1 MIEVNRPFI
10 VGAVGALLVGVAIV
24 MTFVLEL
31 SPSRDG
37 GQPAASTP
45 GVAVTPAAP
54 AAALPRVPPPAAA
67 DAAPPDG
74 APVRPSFDLVRVDPE
89 GDAVIAGRAS
99 PHAEV
104 TVADGGREIG
114 KTRAD
119 ARGEWVL
126 LPKESLSAGA
136 HELGLTARDA
146 GASGADGASSEKK
159 VVVVVPERGK
169 DIAGRETT
177 GERGALALVVPQ
189 DESGGV
195 TVIQK
200 PSTPAL
206 GPAPASTSKRA
217 ADPAT
222 IREPAARA
230 DRPAGGSAARP
241 MRTIT
246 AIGGGRARAATD
258 GLALDAIDY
267 DNAGKLSLSGRAP
280 QGSRIQVYI
289 DDRPLGGAVAGADE
303 HWRLAP
309 PHGVAPGPHR
319 VRVDRIGAAGRV
331 VARLEAPFS
340 RAEPMSELPEGTVV
354 FVQPGNSL
362 WRIARRTYGRGVRYA
377 VIYEANRDQIRD
389 PDLIYP
395 GQIFTLPKLNEPG

>member
-10 VGAVGALLVGVAIV
+10 VGAVGALLVGAAIV
-24 MTFVLEL
+24 VTFVLEL

-37 GQPAASTP
+37 SQPGASAP
-45 GVAVTPAAP
+45 GVAATPAAP
-54 AAALPRVPPPAAA
+54 VDAPAAA
-67 DAAPPDG
+67 APEG
-74 APVRPSFDLVRVDPE
+74 APVRPSFDLVRIDPE

-104 TVADGGREIG
+104 TVVDGGREIG
-114 KTRAD
+114 KTKAD

-126 LPKESLSAGA
+126 LPKESLSAGV

-146 GASGADGASSEKK
+146 EASVASSEKK

-200 PSTPAL
+200 PSTPAP
-206 GPAPASTSKRA
+206 GPGPASTPKRA
-217 ADPAT
+217 ADRTTAAGPAAV
-222 IREPAARA
+222 REPAARA
-230 DRPAGGSAARP
+230 ATGGLS
-241 MRTIT
+241 
-246 AIGGGRARAATD
+246 
-258 GLALDAIDY
+258 LDAIDY

-280 QGSRIQVYI
+280 RGSRLQVYI
-289 DDRPLGGAVAGADE
+289 DDRPLGRAVAGADE

-309 PHGVAPGPHR
+309 SHSVTPGPHR

-340 RAEPMSELPEGTVV
+340 RAEPISELPEGTVV

-395 GQIFTLPKLNEPG
+395 GQIFTLPRLDGPG

>member
-1 MIEVNRPFI
+1 MNRPFI

-37 GQPAASTP
+37 GQSGASAPGAA
-45 GVAVTPAAP
+45 ATPAAP
-54 AAALPRVPPPAAA
+54 ADAPAAAAPRVPSPAVA
-67 DAAPPDG
+67 DAAPDD
-74 APVRPSFDLVRVDPE
+74 APVRPSFDLVRIDPE

-104 TVADGGREIG
+104 TVVDGGREIG
-114 KTRAD
+114 KTKAD

-126 LPKESLSAGA
+126 LPKESLSAGV

-146 GASGADGASSEKK
+146 GTSGAAGASSEKK

-169 DIAGRETT
+169 DIAGRKTT

-195 TVIQK
+195 KVIQK
-200 PSTPAL
+200 PSTPAPGPGTVA
-206 GPAPASTSKRA
+206 GPAPSSTPKRA

-222 IREPAARA
+222 VREPA
-230 DRPAGGSAARP
+230 
-241 MRTIT
+241 
-246 AIGGGRARAATD
+246 ARAATD

-280 QGSRIQVYI
+280 RGSRVQVYI
-289 DDRPLGGAVAGADE
+289 DDRPLGRAVAGADE

-309 PHGVAPGPHR
+309 SHSVPPGPHR
-319 VRVDRIGAAGRV
+319 VRVDRIGPAGRV

-377 VIYEANRDQIRD
+377 VIYEANRDQIRN

-395 GQIFTLPKLNEPG
+395 GQIFTLPRLDKPG